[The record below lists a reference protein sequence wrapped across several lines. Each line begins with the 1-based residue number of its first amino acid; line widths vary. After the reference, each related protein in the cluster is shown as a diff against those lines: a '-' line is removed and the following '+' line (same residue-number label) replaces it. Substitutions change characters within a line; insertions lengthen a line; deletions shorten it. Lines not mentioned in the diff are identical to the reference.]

1 MKKLVL
7 VAFMVFLLIAN
18 SFAIQNARLMR
29 MPDINDDLVV
39 FVYAGDLWRVSAGGG
54 DAIRLTSHEGL
65 EIFPKISPDKKWVA
79 FSGEYSGSRQIYIMP
94 VNGGIPRQL

>member
-1 MKKLVL
+1 MKKLFPIALLILL
-7 VAFMVFLLIAN
+7 VATN

-54 DAIRLTSHEGL
+54 DAVRLTSHEGL

-79 FSGEYSGSRQIYIMP
+79 FSGEYSGSRQIYIM
-94 VNGGIPRQL
+94 